1 MNTQVC
7 ALRTKLRGMT
17 VCLIALL
24 AFAAT
29 SLGQTPAFTFQ
40 GRLTDSA
47 LPAGGTYQ
55 MQFTVY
61 DAVSG
66 GAVVGST
73 ITNTSVTVAN
83 GAFTVQLDYSPQT
96 PFASGADRWIEIAVK
111 KPAEGSYTTLTPR
124 QKVTSTPYATK
135 SLSSADSDNLG
146 GLAANT
152 YLQTNGNG
160 SGLTN
165 LNGANITNNTV
176 SSAALAAD
184 TFPNNQNLS
193 RLGQLRWDLL
203 GQRVPVGTNP
213 FGVAF
218 DGTNI
223 WVANVTT
230 NNVSKI
236 RASDGTVVATYGVG
250 NAPFGILFD
259 GTNIW
264 TANYNGHNVTKLRA
278 SDGANLGTFGVGSF
292 PVAVTFDGSN
302 VWVANYISNNVT
314 KLRASDGANLG
325 TFGTG
330 SNPQGIA
337 FDGTSIWVTN
347 FNGSNVTKLLAST
360 GANQGTFAVGTK
372 PRGIAY
378 DGANIW
384 VANYDSHNVTKLR
397 ASDGSLLGTFAAGL
411 NPYMIAFDGTN
422 IWATNQIVNTVSKL
436 RLSDGAIL
444 ETFAAGNNPIGI
456 AFDGA
461 NMWVSNHAGHDVIK
475 LPVFK

>member
-111 KPAEGSYTTLTPR
+111 KPAEGSFTTMTPR
-124 QKVTSTPYATK
+124 QMVTTSPYATK
-135 SLSSADSDNLG
+135 SLSSADADSLG

-160 SGLTN
+160 SALTN
-165 LNGANITNNTV
+165 LNGASITSNTV
-176 SSAALAAD
+176 PAAALAAD
-184 TFPNNQNLS
+184 VFPNQQNLKL
-193 RLGQLRWDLL
+193 LGQRRWDLL
-203 GQRVPVGTNP
+203 GQRVTVGTSP
-213 FGVAF
+213 QDVTF
-218 DGTNI
+218 DGANI
-223 WVANVTT
+223 WVT
-230 NNVSKI
+230 NQGSN
-236 RASDGTVVATYGVG
+236 
-250 NAPFGILFD
+250 NL
-259 GTNIW
+259 
-264 TANYNGHNVTKLRA
+264 TKLRA
-278 SDGANLGTFGVGSF
+278 SDGAVQGTFAVGSN
-292 PVAVTFDGSN
+292 PYGIAFDGAN
-302 VWVANYISNNVT
+302 IWVANQGGNNVT
-314 KLRASDGANLG
+314 KLRASDG
-325 TFGTG
+325 
-330 SNPQGIA
+330 
-337 FDGTSIWVTN
+337 V
-347 FNGSNVTKLLAST
+347 V
-360 GANQGTFAVGTK
+360 QGTFAVGNL
-372 PRGIAY
+372 PFG
-378 DGANIW
+378 
-384 VANYDSHNVTKLR
+384 V
-397 ASDGSLLGTFAAGL
+397 
-411 NPYMIAFDGTN
+411 
-422 IWATNQIVNTVSKL
+422 
-436 RLSDGAIL
+436 
-444 ETFAAGNNPIGI
+444 

-461 NMWVSNHAGHDVIK
+461 SSWV
-475 LPVFK
+475 